1 MENINLY
8 NFDPMEIGEEIRQ
21 ARRLLDITQGE
32 LCKMVNNLPG
42 EIKLSQREV
51 SMLEQGKGNPTL
63 NKLEAIAKVLN
74 REWKLQPSPET
85 P

>member
-32 LCKMVNNLPG
+32 LCAMVKNQT

-51 SMLEQGKGNPTL
+51 SLLEQGKGNPTL